1 MSRFPVRAH
10 TRNGRPVRAH
20 TRGGRGI
27 GAASAV
33 GVVGVVGLGIWMVTS
48 SHSPTR
54 TVFHDPLRDPAPLHA
69 SRWFAIGGV
78 VCEAGTYQRA
88 FSSHDR
94 SAVRCQ
100 LSGGRRLLPVSGF
113 DPLCESGWHGTTV
126 AVESGGRP
134 QWVCIDGPL
143 QPPPSVRSLSPRQSV
158 TVQSQ
163 GSADRVVCHA
173 VAADTVQCRDGQTGY
188 GFDVSPAGYRF
199 YVDMFGPAGSWPS

>member
-10 TRNGRPVRAH
+10 TRNGHPVRAH

-33 GVVGVVGLGIWMVTS
+33 GIVGVVCLGVWLVTS
-48 SHSPTR
+48 SNSPMR
-54 TVFHDPLRDPAPLHA
+54 TVFHDPLRDLAQLHT
-69 SRWFAIGGV
+69 SHWFSVEGV

-94 SAVRCQ
+94 SVVRCQ
-100 LSGGRRLLPVSGF
+100 LSGGRRLQPASGR
-113 DPLCESGWHGTTV
+113 DPLCESDWHGTTV

-143 QPPPSVRSLSPRQSV
+143 QPPPSTRPLSPGQSM
-158 TVQSQ
+158 TVQSHA
-163 GSADRVVCHA
+163 STDCVVCHA
-173 VAADTVQCRDGQTGY
+173 IAANTMQCRDGQTGH
-188 GFDVSPAGYRF
+188 GFDVSPTGYRF
-199 YVDMFGPAGSWPS
+199 YVDMFGPAGT